1 MRLLV
6 LSVSVLFITCLGVNC
21 AIAQNGQWG
30 QAQDRIAPYTT
41 HMDRRHGHDHV
52 YPDRGAVVRDA
63 PKGAI
68 TVNYAGIAYR
78 FADGVWY
85 ERQGPAYMV
94 VAPPIGLIVPNLP
107 DFATSFD
114 SDGKTYLYA
123 NDVFYSPKP
132 DLGGY
137 EVVND
142 PEDTV
147 VERSQA
153 PTVLERS
160 QAPAGAPSTRVASSS
175 VPSAPKAA
183 APRGVRTENMMPPSE
198 APSVTPSEAPSA
210 ISSSDSPVPA
220 NPIAIAIHPR
230 NGQSADQQAMDRY
243 QCYRFAV
250 TQTGFDPLASNSGE
264 PIADLARRNAA
275 YARAQAAC
283 LQGRGYSVP

>member
-6 LSVSVLFITCLGVNC
+6 LSVSVLLITCLGANC
-21 AIAQNGQWG
+21 AIAQGGQWG
-30 QAQDRIAPYTT
+30 QAEDRIAPYTT
-41 HMDRRHGHDHV
+41 HTDRRHGHDHV

-63 PKGAI
+63 PKGAM

-107 DFATSFD
+107 AFATSFD

-147 VERSQA
+147 SGRSQA
-153 PTVLERS
+153 PAVLERS
-160 QAPAGAPSTRVASSS
+160 QAPAGVPSTRLASSG
-175 VPSAPKAA
+175 PSAPKVA
-183 APRGVRTENMMPPSE
+183 APPGVRTENMVPSSAPPSE
-198 APSVTPSEAPSA
+198 APSAM
-210 ISSSDSPVPA
+210 SSSDSPVPA
-220 NPIAIAIHPR
+220 NPIAIAIHPH

-250 TQTGFDPLASNSGE
+250 TQTGFDPLASNSGAR
-264 PIADLARRNAA
+264 PAALALRDSE

-283 LQGRGYSVP
+283 LEGRGYSIP